1 MSRMYAQATA
11 IIDAP
16 ASEVYAT
23 IADYRNG
30 HPNILPSKH
39 FSDLRIE
46 QGGIGDGTVI
56 RVKVR
61 ALGVEQEYHM
71 VVQEPEPGR
80 ILTETD
86 VEKNVVTS
94 FTVTPAGNGEQSEVR
109 IATEWEGRTGLSGVF
124 ERLGT
129 PPVMRRI
136 YSLELNQLAEYMRT
150 RKKTALSPA

>member
-39 FSDLRIE
+39 FSGLRIE

-61 ALGVEQEYHM
+61 AMGVEQEYHL

-80 ILTETD
+80 LLTETD
-86 VEKNVVTS
+86 VEKKLVTS

-109 IATEWEGRTGLSGVF
+109 IATEWEGRTGLSGML

-129 PPVMRRI
+129 PSIMRRI
-136 YSLELNQLAEYMRT
+136 YSRELNQLADYMRS
-150 RKKTALSPA
+150 RKKAEVSPA